1 MNKRLFFLFVS
12 IAWAMAT
19 GCGGSGSES
28 KAAASAPAK
37 PTPITVRVALA
48 ETKGV
53 TRSIDITGAIAPDDT
68 LNLVSE
74 VPGRINLIRFDFG
87 QTVRKGDSIIEL
99 DRQEFQIQLDRARAA
114 VAQALARIGLNPD
127 QENETPAT
135 TPLIRQAKAQLE
147 DAKSKLESAKK
158 LQESGD
164 IARERYQEA
173 EKLVNGRQASF
184 DAAIDDLRTGLA
196 NVQALRADKKLYEKR
211 LGDTIIR
218 APFDGQISQRMVAPG
233 QYIKDNTALITL
245 VKTWPLRLR
254 LDVPEAGAAS
264 IRVGETLT
272 FVTEAIP
279 GRTFSATITQ
289 LNPSLEQRSRSLSA
303 EARLNQPDPL
313 LKPGM
318 FVQVKLV
325 VSRNSAITVVPAK
338 AVYTVA
344 GLNKVFAVQG
354 AVVREFRFTP
364 GQTGEDWVEVPG
376 DAIRPGDTIVVD
388 KLASLTDGAEV
399 RAEPASGA
407 KGN

>member
-1 MNKRLFFLFVS
+1 MNKQLPFAFLLITWVF
-12 IAWAMAT
+12 AT
-19 GCGGSGSES
+19 GCGSSASES
-28 KAAASAPAK
+28 KAAAAAPAK
-37 PTPITVRVALA
+37 PSPITVRVANV

-53 TRSIDITGAIAPDDT
+53 TKSIDVTGALAPDDT

-87 QTVRKGDSIIEL
+87 QTVRKGDTIIEL
-99 DRQEFQIQLDRARAA
+99 DRQEFQIQVDRARAA
-114 VAQALARIGLNPD
+114 VAQGLARIGLNPD
-127 QENETPAT
+127 QESETPAT

-147 DAKSKLESAKK
+147 DAKSKLDSAKK
-158 LQESGD
+158 LHESGD
-164 IARERYQEA
+164 IANERYREA
-173 EKLVNGRQASF
+173 EKLVNGRQASY

-196 NVQALRADKKLYEKR
+196 NVQALRADKRLYEKR
-211 LGDTIIR
+211 LTDTVIR

-233 QYIKDNTALITL
+233 QYIKDNIALVTL

-254 LDVPEAGAAS
+254 LDVPEAGAAAV
-264 IRVGETLT
+264 RVGETLT
-272 FVTEAIP
+272 FITEAIP

-303 EARLNQPDPL
+303 EARLNQADPL

-325 VSRNSAITVVPAK
+325 VSRNSPITVVPAK

-344 GLNKVFAVQG
+344 GLNKVFAIQG

-376 DAIRPGDTIVVD
+376 GVIQPGDTVAVD
-388 KLASLTDGAEV
+388 KLATLTDGAEV
-399 RAEPASGA
+399 RAESGGEA